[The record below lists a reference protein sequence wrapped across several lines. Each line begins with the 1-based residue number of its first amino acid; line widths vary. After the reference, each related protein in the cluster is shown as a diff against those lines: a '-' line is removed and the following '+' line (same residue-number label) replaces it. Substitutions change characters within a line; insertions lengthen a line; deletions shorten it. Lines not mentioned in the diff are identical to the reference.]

1 MLVIPAPGRLRQKN
15 CEFKAGLSYIVRR
28 YLKKKKKKEKTE
40 NKYLHLAHSRCL
52 IKIRRMN

>member
-28 YLKKKKKKEKTE
+28 YLKKKKKERKNRKQI
-40 NKYLHLAHSRCL
+40 LAPGT
-52 IKIRRMN
+52 